1 MKTSMLLSRCLVSTF
16 LLTLSISTMSFAQI
30 STDSTAS
37 QPWKSIPI
45 PPLPAFHPEQP
56 KRIVLKNGLV
66 IFLEE
71 DHELP
76 FIDGFIEMHG
86 GGRDLPASKAGMIDL
101 YGQTW
106 RTSGTTTHS
115 GDDLDDLLEAKAAK
129 VETGGDVDSTSV
141 SWSSL
146 SSDFD
151 QVFGITVDLLEH
163 PKFDNQKL
171 ELAKQQEATG
181 IVRRNDDAS
190 GIAEREAFKLI
201 YGADSPYGRVPE
213 LASVM
218 SVTTADLDAFHKKT
232 AIPNGMIIGVTGDF
246 DSAVME
252 KKLRAAFEGL
262 PKGTPI
268 VTPKEDFPGPKP
280 GVYSID
286 KTDVNQSNIW
296 VVGLGT
302 KRDNPD
308 YYALSVMNEVFSGG
322 FGSRLMQIVRT
333 KMGLAYSVSGAYASS
348 YDHPG
353 IFYTAASTKSATT
366 AKTTKALLD
375 QIAALKSEP
384 FTDVEVRK
392 AKDQLLNSFVFRYD
406 TKDKLLNEQARL
418 EFYGY
423 PLDFLDRYHD
433 AIEKVT
439 PADLERV
446 AKKYIDPS
454 KLAVLV
460 VGNTATYGT
469 PLSEVDPKLG
479 KVQTLDISIPGAPTG
494 GPQGPGMGPGVGS
507 GAAERQ

>member
-1 MKTSMLLSRCLVSTF
+1 
-16 LLTLSISTMSFAQI
+16 
-30 STDSTAS
+30 
-37 QPWKSIPI
+37 
-45 PPLPAFHPEQP
+45 
-56 KRIVLKNGLV
+56 
-66 IFLEE
+66 
-71 DHELP
+71 
-76 FIDGFIEMHG
+76 
-86 GGRDLPASKAGMIDL
+86 
-101 YGQTW
+101 
-106 RTSGTTTHS
+106 
-115 GDDLDDLLEAKAAK
+115 
-129 VETGGDVDSTSV
+129 
-141 SWSSL
+141 
-146 SSDFD
+146 
-151 QVFGITVDLLEH
+151 
-163 PKFDNQKL
+163 
-171 ELAKQQEATG
+171 
-181 IVRRNDDAS
+181 
-190 GIAEREAFKLI
+190 
-201 YGADSPYGRVPE
+201 
-213 LASVM
+213 
-218 SVTTADLDAFHKKT
+218 
-232 AIPNGMIIGVTGDF
+232 
-246 DSAVME
+246 
-252 KKLRAAFEGL
+252 
-262 PKGTPI
+262 
-268 VTPKEDFPGPKP
+268 
-280 GVYSID
+280 
-286 KTDVNQSNIW
+286 VNQSNIW

-333 KMGLAYSVSGAYASS
+333 RMGLAYSVSGAYASS